1 MAVLLIQP
9 MGCNSDFKVLLNSDR
24 QDDGSVNPDGPDTV
38 PDDDDN
44 TPTDDDD
51 TPVDDD
57 DTPTDDDD
65 TPVDDDD
72 TPTDDDDTP
81 VDDDDTPVDD
91 DDELSSIYW
100 TDFSGR
106 ISVIKSD
113 LTAQT
118 VLAERGSAVLDMDI
132 DTVNSRIYWIELVD
146 TDYDDAVYSI
156 LCSAYDG
163 SGVVSL
169 YSQSSGSN
177 DSGPTAIAVDGAG
190 GYLYWNEF
198 NNTASLN
205 TIQKAQISGDV
216 LSPSMLYNN
225 LPYYYTYSICADS
238 SSSTLYFSINW
249 YYGNGISLGG
259 GNQGALYSGMGGTVN
274 SHSVL
279 SEGTGPAG
287 VNAVPYRDIAVDSQG
302 GYVYYVMEDASK
314 SYIYRTPYDFSS
326 TEVHVE
332 AEPEFKI
339 NKIAIDT
346 VERKI
351 YWTSDNSIY
360 RAELD
365 SQNSGVELFV
375 ETDSVV
381 TGIFVD

>member
-38 PDDDDN
+38 PDDDD
-44 TPTDDDD
+44 TPTDDDDDTPIDDDDD

-72 TPTDDDDTP
+72 G
-81 VDDDDTPVDD
+81 
-91 DDELSSIYW
+91 LSSIYW

-118 VLAERGSAVLDMDI
+118 VLAERGNMVLDMDI
-132 DTVNSRIYWIELVD
+132 DTVNRHIYWIEMVD
-146 TDYDDAVYSI
+146 TDADDALYSI
-156 LCSAYDG
+156 LRSAYDG
-163 SGVVSL
+163 SGAVSL
-169 YSQSSGSN
+169 YSQSSESN
-177 DSGPTAIAVDGAG
+177 NSGPTAIAVDGTAG
-190 GYLYWNEF
+190 FLYWNEF

-205 TIQKAQISGDV
+205 TIQRAQISGDV
-216 LSPSMLYNN
+216 LSPSLLFNN
-225 LPYYYTYSICADS
+225 LPYYYTYSICADKS
-238 SSSTLYFSINW
+238 GGTLYFSINW
-249 YYGNGISLGG
+249 YYANGLSLGG
-259 GNQGALYSGMGGTVN
+259 GNQGALYSGMSGSVN

-279 SEGTGPAG
+279 SEGTGPTG
-287 VNAVPYRDIAVDSQG
+287 VNAVPYRDIAVDPQG

-326 TEVHVE
+326 KEVHVE
-332 AEPEFKI
+332 AEPEFNI

-346 VERKI
+346 DERKI
-351 YWTSDNSIY
+351 YWTSDKAIY

-381 TGIFVD
+381 TGISVD